1 MRVIRAALAVM
12 IALAPVVETAR
23 ADVRI
28 KDIASFEGVRENQLV
43 GYGLV
48 VGLNG
53 TGDTL
58 RNSPFTEKS
67 IEGML
72 ERLGVGNLSEDN
84 MRTQNTA
91 AVMVTAMLPP
101 FARRGSTIDVVV
113 SSLGDASSLRG
124 GTLIVTPLSGAD
136 GEVYAVAQGPIA
148 VAGYAAQ
155 GVNASIVEGVPTV
168 ARIENGATVEN
179 EIDFTLASLRSF
191 RIALRSPDMTTAHRV
206 ADKINQALGPG
217 TAQVLDPT
225 TIEVMG
231 NDKGDT
237 PEMMAAV
244 ENLMVQPDSVAK
256 VVIDARSGT
265 IVIGSNVRVD
275 KVAVSQGGLTVVVR
289 EDIEVSQPEPISI
302 GGTTVV
308 VPQTEVEVQEA
319 EVNFTILEG
328 DVSLQRLVDGL
339 NAIGAYLNRTSP
351 NPSDPAK
358 TAAKEFEAV
367 FLTQVMEEMLKTV
380 PLGDMGGGFAEET
393 WRSFLARAYADQL
406 VEQGTTGI
414 AASVEN
420 SISAYR
426 AAMRG

>member
-1 MRVIRAALAVM
+1 M

-206 ADKINQALGPG
+206 AEKINMALGPG
-217 TAQVLDPT
+217 TAQVLDPS

-339 NAIGAYLNRTSP
+339 NAIGV
-351 NPSDPAK
+351 
-358 TAAKEFEAV
+358 TASQTISILQAIKAAGA
-367 FLTQVMEEMLKTV
+367 LH
-380 PLGDMGGGFAEET
+380 
-393 WRSFLARAYADQL
+393 ADL
-406 VEQGTTGI
+406 EI
-414 AASVEN
+414 
-420 SISAYR
+420 I
-426 AAMRG
+426 

>member
-1 MRVIRAALAVM
+1 MFGTKFARAVLAAALSIWAVT
-12 IALAPVVETAR
+12 AP

-53 TGDTL
+53 TGDSL

-72 ERLGVGNLSEDN
+72 ERLGVGNLSNDN
-84 MRTQNTA
+84 IRTENTA

-101 FARRGSTIDVVV
+101 FARRGATIDVVV

-155 GVNASIVEGVPTV
+155 GANASIVEGVPTV

-179 EIDFTLASLRSF
+179 EVGFELSQMETIRISLRDPDFT
-191 RIALRSPDMTTAHRV
+191 TAMRV
-206 ADKINQALGPG
+206 ADAVNKSLGNG
-217 TAQVLDPT
+217 SARALDPT
-225 TIEVMG
+225 TIEVRSS
-231 NDKGDT
+231 DKSDLVGAMAQIERLTVAPDT
-237 PEMMAAV
+237 P
-244 ENLMVQPDSVAK
+244 AK

-265 IVIGSNVRVD
+265 IVMGGNVRIAQ
-275 KVAVSQGGLTVVVR
+275 VAVSQGGLTVTVK
-289 EDIEVSQPEPISI
+289 EEIEVSQPEPISI
-302 GGTTVV
+302 GETVV
-308 VPQTEVEVQEA
+308 VPQTEVTVTEA
-319 EVNFTILEG
+319 QANFTILDGG

-339 NAIGAYLNRTSP
+339 NAIGVGATETISILQ
-351 NPSDPAK
+351 AIK
-358 TAAKEFEAV
+358 AAGA
-367 FLTQVMEEMLKTV
+367 LH
-380 PLGDMGGGFAEET
+380 
-393 WRSFLARAYADQL
+393 ADL
-406 VEQGTTGI
+406 EI
-414 AASVEN
+414 
-420 SISAYR
+420 I
-426 AAMRG
+426 